1 MKPEFLQNLA
11 RMPGVTLQVSH
22 KQPIGSGS
30 RDPRVLL
37 NDDNYAQGT
46 KPLDF
51 FQQSRTYDTYDGQN
65 KANEPDWYTIHF
77 TEKVRFNAI
86 EMTMG
91 FPYRDGGWWTSLE
104 VEIQTDQHQPW
115 QSVSHMQ
122 ITPDYDF
129 ANHRGKRR
137 PFESYLLAFDDVTA
151 YAVRLIGQPGGLAQF
166 TSLARLAVYHRDH
179 SSDLA
184 QFFAAPPIPYIY
196 ELISPATFADLSESL
211 MKLTGLSI
219 SVESLEYYLDEG
231 RFNKFWERIR
241 ANYYGQPDLWFIV
254 GNAIGWDVLSK
265 VEMQTCTLYPATPNK
280 PHVRVW
286 FHHTLANAVAPVI
299 IEGRILGH
307 LSSNSV
313 VLKDQ
318 PFDEAWHRA
327 WAQQHN
333 VSWTEYHEAV
343 SRSAQMTME
352 QLEGAAA
359 LMGMIANTVAT
370 LAHHNLRFQDEIK
383 ELQLS
388 AREQRSSIVRRAI
401 AYMQQNLENPVTV
414 AEVSTTLALS
424 PAYFCKLFKEETG
437 RSPNSFL
444 IDLRITRAKEYLS
457 HTDMSVIDICTALGY
472 TNSYFSRLFKRMT
485 GQTPS
490 EYARMMRTRQLP

>member
-1 MKPEFLQNLA
+1 MKTEFLQNLA
-11 RMPGVTLQVSH
+11 RMPGVTLQVAH

-30 RDPRVLL
+30 RDPHVLL
-37 NDDNYAQGT
+37 NDDDYTQDV
-46 KPLDF
+46 KPPDF

-77 TEKVRFNAI
+77 PKQVRFNAV

-91 FPYRDGGWWTSLE
+91 FPYRDGGWWTSLA
-104 VEIQTDQHQPW
+104 VEIQTNQHQPW
-115 QSVSHMQ
+115 QPVNHMR
-122 ITPDYDF
+122 ITPEYDF

-137 PFESYLLAFDDVTA
+137 PFESYLLAFDNVTA
-151 YAVRLIGQPGGLAQF
+151 CAVRLIGQPGGLAQF

-184 QFFAAPPIPYIY
+184 HFFAAPPIPYIY

-211 MKLTGLSI
+211 MKLTGLSV
-219 SVESLEYYLDEG
+219 SVEGMDYYLDEG

-254 GNAIGWDVLSK
+254 GNALGWDVFTQ
-265 VEMQTCTLYPATPNK
+265 VEIKSCTLYPDTPNK

-286 FHHTLANAVAPVI
+286 FHHTLANAIAPVI

-307 LSSNSV
+307 LSTNPV

-318 PFDEAWHRA
+318 PFDQVWHQE
-327 WAQQHN
+327 WAQHNN
-333 VSWTEYHEAV
+333 VSWADYQAAV
-343 SRSAQMTME
+343 ARSAQMTME

-359 LMGMIANTVAT
+359 LLGMIANIVAT

-388 AREQRSSIVRRAI
+388 TREQRSIIVQRAI
-401 AYMQQNLENPVTV
+401 DYMQQNLEKPVTV
-414 AEVSTTLALS
+414 AQVASMLAIS

-437 RSPNSFL
+437 RSPSSFL

-457 HTDMSVIDICTALGY
+457 HTDMSIIEICTSLGY
-472 TNSYFSRLFKRMT
+472 TTSYFSRLFKRMT
-485 GQTPS
+485 GYTPRD
-490 EYARMMRTRQLP
+490 YAHLTRSQ